1 MATVWPRSRAVDIT
15 DSGNPLWEHRSV
27 PRHQHVARPL
37 AVVGLVLAVAVLLA
51 ACSSSSPTN
60 QNVGGRHHV
69 VTAPST
75 STSQEVVFTP
85 YSPQGT
91 VLATIDVTQAVTG
104 TCVSPGVAGT
114 SSYRCF
120 AQPGSTVY
128 DPCFAPPH
136 ATSGPL
142 MCVADPAKSQAV
154 SFQVGALPSPATSGP
169 ATQPWAMDLANG
181 QACIFVS
188 SAWSAGLGP
197 FDCASTAGSSPH
209 VADCHPPRKSGAGF
223 EASCQTRETASSTF
237 RLVEVVKVWT

>member
-1 MATVWPRSRAVDIT
+1 VVIT
-15 DSGNPLWEHRSV
+15 DSGKPLWEHRSV
-27 PRHQHVARPL
+27 PHVARPL
-37 AVVGLVLAVAVLLA
+37 AVVGLVMAVAVLLT
-51 ACSSSSPTN
+51 ACGSSSQTN
-60 QNVGGRHHV
+60 KSESGVGGRHHV
-69 VTAPST
+69 VTAP

-91 VLATIDVTQAVTG
+91 VLATIDVTRAVTG

-142 MCVADPAKSQAV
+142 MCVADPAELQAV
-154 SFQVGALPSPATSGP
+154 SFQVSALPSPATSVP
-169 ATQPWAMDLANG
+169 ATQPWAMQLANG
-181 QACIFVS
+181 QACIFTS

-197 FDCASTAGSSPH
+197 FACPRPAGSASSE
-209 VADCHPPRKSGAGF
+209 ADCHAPRKSGVGF

-237 RLVEVVKVWT
+237 RFVQVVKVWT